1 MSAPPTKKIRRSRL
15 GCHRCKKLKVK
26 CTEERPRCAT
36 CIKNNAVCD
45 YSLILTWGGR
55 PFKNK
60 EKRAAPAYEAV
71 AQHNAPAQVITFVQE
86 KNPVSFK
93 SNSLATSVN
102 LEPMVSNRS
111 TTIKQEATPQSLL
124 IKSEKSHF
132 FQQTHPTASGTTFHH
147 EHMPLAEHDSN
158 TLDML
163 GSDRALPH
171 SPKTFNEVK
180 NMAPITDD
188 LFLLSPG
195 LSPPDVQ
202 SIIMQRLSPQS
213 QAVSHYSHD
222 PYSTDIARIESLLP
236 AAPKSPF
243 FTDFLNPSI
252 KSSPVKFEAY
262 SPPSEDY
269 SDGVLEEI
277 QNDPTNHNQAL
288 SILNSIPP
296 SLVPLP
302 EILLKVSFYRE
313 LFHFWIDVAAA
324 NLVPAPSHIYH
335 DNPFKVILPQMAMHY
350 PGLLTTILAFS
361 AKAKQALNPN
371 GNNYQPVVDQLLR
384 RSCDELLRLLY
395 DKNEATSDGTLA
407 MILLLSGY
415 ETVSSNDFEKHRTH
429 TIGASEIIYTRV
441 GKSEDPTQDY
451 DSSSSTA
458 LPVWCLSQ
466 PKDESDITFFLMRWF
481 VYIDVLGALAAT
493 RGQDNYLRAYKKKG
507 KYVPVESVL
516 MSDLNSP
523 PSNDPKRDI
532 DYLLG
537 FDVRLLCH
545 FINISLL
552 IDEVDKYLA
561 EPDNRADT
569 LPVYIVTAA
578 VELKAK
584 FVKAYEDGEDRRS
597 SRIDEIIE
605 LKLKR
610 KKPSSPQT
618 SKNVNDLVQHDNI
631 LRATNKAYFD
641 AGLLNLYRRVLL
653 LPRSSSIVQDLA
665 SEMADVLEFG
675 IEEGTP
681 AEICTIFCHFCAG
694 CETLDPVKREF
705 FSHRFTQLSLAG
717 NVNAT
722 KSLLIMQRCWDTGE
736 DWISAANALDID
748 VVLL

>member
-1 MSAPPTKKIRRSRL
+1 MSAPPNKKIRRSRL
-15 GCHRCKKLKVK
+15 GCHRCKGLKIK
-26 CTEERPRCAT
+26 CTEERPSCST
-36 CIKNNAVCD
+36 CLKTKSQCD
-45 YSLILTWGGR
+45 YSLKLTWGGR

-60 EKRAAPAYEAV
+60 EKHATPAFNV
-71 AQHNAPAQVITFVQE
+71 IPQHTNPASQKITFVQE
-86 KNPVSFK
+86 KNPANFN
-93 SNSLATSVN
+93 SNSPTVAMTVLSLN
-102 LEPMVSNRS
+102 PPES
-111 TTIKQEATPQSLL
+111 TTVKIESSLKPVQ
-124 IKSEKSHF
+124 IKSEDMGNHF
-132 FQQTHPTASGTTFHH
+132 FQAPSMTSFHQEQTRPSENHTQV
-147 EHMPLAEHDSN
+147 
-158 TLDML
+158 LDL
-163 GSDRALPH
+163 FATDRN
-171 SPKTFNEVK
+171 STQNPKT
-180 NMAPITDD
+180 PITAKDETLIPQD

-195 LSPPDVQ
+195 ISPSDVE
-202 SIIMQRLSPQS
+202 SIIMHKLSPQPQSIHQSS
-213 QAVSHYSHD
+213 QDTYT
-222 PYSTDIARIESLLP
+222 TDIACIETLLP
-236 AAPKSPF
+236 VALKSPY
-243 FTDFLNPSI
+243 FTDFINSHP
-252 KSSPVKFEAY
+252 KSSPIKFGY
-262 SPPSEDY
+262 SPVSDSYVEDDVAELQHDPSEH
-269 SDGVLEEI
+269 E
-277 QNDPTNHNQAL
+277 QAISML
-288 SILNSIPP
+288 TSIPP

-313 LFHFWIDVAAA
+313 LFHFWIDVAAN
-324 NLVPAPSHIYH
+324 NLVPAPSDIYH

-361 AKAKQALNPN
+361 AKAKQALDPN

-441 GKSEDPTQDY
+441 SKSDEDSR
-451 DSSSSTA
+451 DSDKSSNVALSTLA
-458 LPVWCLSQ
+458 LSR

-493 RGQDNYLRAYKKKG
+493 RGQDNYLRAYKKRG
-507 KYVPVESVL
+507 LYEPVESVL

-552 IDEVDKYLA
+552 IDEVNKYLS
-561 EPDNRADT
+561 EPESRADT
-569 LPVYIVTAA
+569 LPIYIVTAA
-578 VELKAK
+578 IELRSK
-584 FVKAYEDGEDRRS
+584 FMKAYEDGEDRRS
-597 SRIDEIIE
+597 SRIDEFIQ

-618 SKNVNDLVQHDNI
+618 SRNVKELVQHDNI

-665 SEMADVLEFG
+665 SELGDILEFG
-675 IEEGTP
+675 IEQGSP

-694 CETLDPVKREF
+694 CETLDPIKREF